1 MRFMAGFLAGGILDR
16 YPGLRLCVLECGFG
30 WLPFWVRRMD
40 EQVSYVGRT
49 AKLKLLPSEQ
59 FAAGKVFCNIE
70 AHEHEPMFSMV
81 TGALGD
87 GCLMFGSD
95 YPHYESWFPN
105 SVDKILEWPS
115 VTGALAQKLLWDNAN
130 RCFKQT

>member
-1 MRFMAGFLAGGILDR
+1 MRFMAGFLAGGIMDR
-16 YPGLRLCVLECGFG
+16 HPGLRLCVLECGFG

-49 AKLKLLPSEQ
+49 AKLKHLPSEH
-59 FAAGKVFCNIE
+59 FAAGRVFCNIE
-70 AHEHEPMFSMV
+70 AHEQEPMFNMV

-87 GCLMFGSD
+87 GVLMFGSD
-95 YPHYESWFPN
+95 YPHYESWFPH
-105 SVDKILEWPS
+105 SIDKILEWGS
-115 VTGALAQKLLWDNAN
+115 LDQAVRQKLFWDNAT